1 MPTRASISKRGK
13 GPIRAEAEPDVTATH
28 APIQISRGAGVTLV
42 VASLL
47 GLAFVGWKAPSVL
60 TTTVGGLA
68 LALAFSFP
76 RSPLISGDDTA
87 VTVRVVPTDED
98 LMVAR
103 DTRRLI
109 EQEH

>member
-13 GPIRAEAEPDVTATH
+13 GPIRAEGEPDVTAHH
-28 APIQISRGAGVTLV
+28 APIQISRGAGVTLA

-60 TTTVGGLA
+60 TTTVGGFA
-68 LALAFSFP
+68 LALVFSFP
-76 RSPLISGDDTA
+76 RSPLIYGDGTA
-87 VTVRVVPTDED
+87 VTVRVAPTDED
-98 LMVAR
+98 LVVAR
-103 DTRRLI
+103 HTRRLI

>member
-13 GPIRAEAEPDVTATH
+13 GPIRAEAEPDVTAHH
-28 APIQISRGAGVTLV
+28 APIQISRGAGVTLGV
-42 VASLL
+42 
-47 GLAFVGWKAPSVL
+47 AFVGWKAPSVL
-60 TTTVGGLA
+60 TTTVGGFA

-98 LMVAR
+98 LVVAR
-103 DTRRLI
+103 HTRRLI

>member
-1 MPTRASISKRGK
+1 M
-13 GPIRAEAEPDVTATH
+13 RAEAEPEVTAHH
-28 APIQISRGAGVTLV
+28 ALIQISRGAGVTLV

-60 TTTVGGLA
+60 TTTVGVFA

-76 RSPLISGDDTA
+76 RLPLISGDDTA

-98 LMVAR
+98 LVVAR
-103 DTRRLI
+103 HTRRLI

>member
-13 GPIRAEAEPDVTATH
+13 GPVRAEAEPEVTAHH
-28 APIQISRGAGVTLV
+28 ALIQISRGAGVTLV

-47 GLAFVGWKAPSVL
+47 GLAFVGWKAPSVP
-60 TTTVGGLA
+60 TTT

-76 RSPLISGDDTA
+76 RLPLISGDDTA

-98 LMVAR
+98 LVVAR
-103 DTRRLI
+103 HTRRLI